1 MPRNPS
7 QEETWFNKAAR
18 MIVRQS
24 IPLRQACA
32 ELDLSVTSA
41 EAESIFK
48 SEAFQKT
55 LQIERNVY
63 ARELANTPGRDKT
76 SSLGL
81 LVYLV
86 QKLIDEQQWDKA
98 VVALEKLMK
107 AEGWT
112 GADSTVNVFAGLN
125 AKEYK
130 QLMAELDETSG
141 KEPGT
146 GKGTPSTTKH

>member
-1 MPRNPS
+1 MS
-7 QEETWFNKAAR
+7 KVSTQESWFNLAAR
-18 MIVRQS
+18 MIVRQN

-32 ELDLSVTSA
+32 ELDLSVSSQ
-41 EAESIFK
+41 ESEKIFK
-48 SEAFQKT
+48 SEAFQKI

-112 GADSTVNVFAGLN
+112 GADTNVNVFAGLN
-125 AKEYK
+125 AKEYQ
-130 QLMAELDETSG
+130 QLLAEIEQDDKK
-141 KEPGT
+141 KE
-146 GKGTPSTTKH
+146 KVQ

>member
-1 MPRNPS
+1 MS
-7 QEETWFNKAAR
+7 KVSTQESWFNLAAR
-18 MIVRQS
+18 MVVRQN

-32 ELDLSVTSA
+32 ELDLSVSSQ
-41 EAESIFK
+41 ESEKIFK
-48 SEAFQKT
+48 SEAFQKI

-112 GADSTVNVFAGLN
+112 GADSTVNVFAGLT
-125 AKEYK
+125 AKEYS
-130 QLMAELDETSG
+130 ELL
-141 KEPGT
+141 KEVEEDQTTNQKKT
-146 GKGTPSTTKH
+146 GIQ